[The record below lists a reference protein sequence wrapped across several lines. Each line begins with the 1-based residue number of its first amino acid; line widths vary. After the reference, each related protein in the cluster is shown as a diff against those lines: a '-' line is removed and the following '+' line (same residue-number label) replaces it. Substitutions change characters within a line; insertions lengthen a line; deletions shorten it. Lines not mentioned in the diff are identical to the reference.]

1 MIAGPG
7 RSRDLDAIEKAIR
20 TAFERGNPEDR
31 AYRVKVYRS
40 AFAALER
47 AIASSGDTQSEAAEA
62 RRKALKIRIVEI
74 EAEFLPAE
82 EGGPARKPSAPAA
95 PPPVDP
101 DLRHEAGEEVR
112 SPILDEA
119 EPRGTDRAFEPR
131 IEPGDRE
138 DPVLASDAVFSRGE
152 EKAPPRRRRS
162 GRKGRSLASSVLLT
176 VVVLAAIVGGLWW
189 AGNAG
194 LELLSGNPM
203 SGGGDNPPKTVEQEN
218 FNSSQGAGLRGP
230 GSSANGEVWI
240 TIFSPADPT
249 TVSAPATGK
258 AEVKEEEGGKYL
270 RIQAGAPR
278 SEFAFDV
285 GQGVLEQIAGKHAVF
300 DIVAHSEEGK
310 ETEMSVNCDLG
321 ALGDCGRK
329 RYHVGHE
336 RNDFLFELDLPDK
349 KPSGAG
355 RIVIDPDLDGKGN
368 PLDIVEIRVSA
379 PR

>member
-1 MIAGPG
+1 MIDGRR
-7 RSRDLDAIEKAIR
+7 RSRELDAIEKAIR

-47 AIASSGDTQSEAAEA
+47 AIASSGDTQSDAAEA

-82 EGGPARKPSAPAA
+82 EGEPARKPSAPAA
-95 PPPVDP
+95 APAVDP
-101 DLRHEAGEEVR
+101 DLRQEAGEEVR
-112 SPILDEA
+112 SPILDNA
-119 EPRGTDRAFEPR
+119 EPRGTDRVFEPR
-131 IEPGDRE
+131 IEPGDH
-138 DPVLASDAVFSRGE
+138 SDSDGPSDTPPPLGE
-152 EKAPPRRRRS
+152 EAPPRSRRS
-162 GRKGRSLASSVLLT
+162 GRKRRSLASSVLLT
-176 VVVLAAIVGGLWW
+176 IVVLVAIGAALWW
-189 AGNAG
+189 ISNAG
-194 LELLSGNPM
+194 LHLLAGNIG
-203 SGGGDNPPKTVEQEN
+203 SGGDNPPKTVQQEN
-218 FNSSQGAGLRGP
+218 FDSSQGAGLQGP

-270 RIQAGAPR
+270 RIQSSSPR

-336 RNDFLFELDLPDK
+336 RNDFLFEIDVPDA

-355 RIVIDPDLDGKGN
+355 RIIIDPDLDGKGN
-368 PLDIVEIRVSA
+368 PLDIVEIRVSTT
-379 PR
+379 P

>member
-1 MIAGPG
+1 MINGRR
-7 RSRDLDAIEKAIR
+7 RSRELDAIEKAIR

-82 EGGPARKPSAPAA
+82 EGEPARKPSAPAA
-95 PPPVDP
+95 APAVDP
-101 DLRHEAGEEVR
+101 DLRRETGEEVR

-138 DPVLASDAVFSRGE
+138 DPVPTSDPALPLGE
-152 EKAPPRRRRS
+152 EAPRRRRRS
-162 GRKGRSLASSVLLT
+162 GRKGRSLASSAALT

-189 AGNAG
+189 AGTAG

-203 SGGGDNPPKTVEQEN
+203 SGGDTPPKTVEQEN
-218 FNSSQGAGLRGP
+218 FNSSQSAGLRGP

-240 TIFSPADPT
+240 TIFSPTDPT

-258 AEVKEEEGGKYL
+258 AEVKEEEGGKFL
-270 RIQAGAPR
+270 RIQSGSPR

-285 GQGVLEQIAGKHAVF
+285 GQGILERIAGKHAVF

-329 RYHVGHE
+329 RYQVGHE
-336 RNDFLFELDLPDK
+336 RNDFLFELDLPGK

-355 RIVIDPDLDGKGN
+355 RIIIDPDLDGKGN
-368 PLDIVEIRVSA
+368 PLDIVEIRVSTTH
-379 PR
+379 

>member
-1 MIAGPG
+1 M
-7 RSRDLDAIEKAIR
+7 DAIEKAIR

-47 AIASSGDTQSEAAEA
+47 AIASSGDTRSEAAEA
-62 RRKALKIRIVEI
+62 RRKALKLRIVEI

-82 EGGPARKPSAPAA
+82 EGAPSRSPSPPVAA
-95 PPPVDP
+95 PMVDP
-101 DLRHEAGEEVR
+101 DLRHEAGREVR
-112 SPILDEA
+112 TPILDDA
-119 EPRGTDRAFEPR
+119 EPGSTDRVFEPR
-131 IEPGDRE
+131 IEPGDFGGSSDPAAALRE
-138 DPVLASDAVFSRGE
+138 EA
-152 EKAPPRRRRS
+152 PRRARRS
-162 GRKGRSLASSVLLT
+162 GRKGRSLASFLLLV
-176 VVVLAAIVGGLWW
+176 VVVLAAIGAGLWW
-189 AGNAG
+189 VGTAG
-194 LELLSGNPM
+194 LEMLSGNPA
-203 SGGGDNPPKTVEQEN
+203 SGGDNPPKTIQQEN
-218 FNSSQGAGLRGP
+218 FNSSPRTL
-230 GSSANGEVWI
+230 GSSGNEEVWI

-249 TVSAPATGK
+249 TVSAPANGK
-258 AEVKEEEGGKYL
+258 AEVKEEEGGKFL
-270 RIQAGAPR
+270 RIQSGSPR

-336 RNDFLFELDLPDK
+336 RSDFLFEIDLPAK
-349 KPSGAG
+349 KPSGPG
-355 RIVIDPDLDGKGN
+355 RIVIDPDLDGAGN
-368 PLDIVEIRVSA
+368 PLDIVEIRVSV

>member
-1 MIAGPG
+1 M
-7 RSRDLDAIEKAIR
+7 DAIEKAIR

-82 EGGPARKPSAPAA
+82 EGGPAPKPSAPAA
-95 PPPVDP
+95 APAVDP

-119 EPRGTDRAFEPR
+119 ELRGTGRAFEPR
-131 IEPGDRE
+131 IEPGDRDDPSGPS
-138 DPVLASDAVFSRGE
+138 DPVFSLGE
-152 EKAPPRRRRS
+152 EEAPRRGRRS
-162 GRKGRSLASSVLLT
+162 GRKRRSLASSALLT
-176 VVVLAAIVGGLWW
+176 IVVLAVIVGGLWW
-189 AGNAG
+189 AGTAG
-194 LELLSGNPM
+194 LDLLSGNPP
-203 SGGGDNPPKTVEQEN
+203 SGVGDNPPKTVEQEN
-218 FNSSQGAGLRGP
+218 FDSSRGAGLQGP
-230 GSSANGEVWI
+230 GTSANGEVWI

-270 RIQAGAPR
+270 RIQAGSPR

-285 GQGVLEQIAGKHAVF
+285 GQGVLERIAGKHAVF

-336 RNDFLFELDLPDK
+336 RNDFLFEIDLPDK

-368 PLDIVEIRVSA
+368 PLDIVEIRVSTTN
-379 PR
+379 

>member
-1 MIAGPG
+1 
-7 RSRDLDAIEKAIR
+7 LDAIEKAIR

-31 AYRVKVYRS
+31 SYRVKVYRS

-82 EGGPARKPSAPAA
+82 EGGPVRKPSAPAA
-95 PPPVDP
+95 APAVDP
-101 DLRHEAGEEVR
+101 DLRQEAGEEVR
-112 SPILDEA
+112 SPVLDDA
-119 EPRGTDRAFEPR
+119 EPRGTDRVFEPR

-138 DPVLASDAVFSRGE
+138 NAGGSPEPASPLRE
-152 EKAPPRRRRS
+152 EAPRRSRRS
-162 GRKGRSLASSVLLT
+162 GRKSRSLASSALFAVVILL
-176 VVVLAAIVGGLWW
+176 AIVGGLWW

-203 SGGGDNPPKTVEQEN
+203 AGGDNPPKTVEQEN
-218 FNSSQGAGLRGP
+218 FNSSQGAGLRTP

-270 RIQAGAPR
+270 RIQAGSPR
-278 SEFAFDV
+278 SEFVFDV
-285 GQGVLEQIAGKHAVF
+285 GQGVIEQIAGKHAVF

-329 RYHVGHE
+329 RYQVGHE
-336 RNDFLFELDLPDK
+336 RNDFLFELDLPGK

-355 RIVIDPDLDGKGN
+355 RIIIDPDLNGEGN
-368 PLDIVEIRVSA
+368 PLDIVEIRVSVS
-379 PR
+379 P

>member
-1 MIAGPG
+1 M
-7 RSRDLDAIEKAIR
+7 DAIEKAIR

-82 EGGPARKPSAPAA
+82 EGEPARKPSAPVAA
-95 PPPVDP
+95 PAVDP
-101 DLRHEAGEEVR
+101 DLRRETGEEVR
-112 SPILDEA
+112 APILDEA

-138 DPVLASDAVFSRGE
+138 DPVPTSDPALPLGE
-152 EKAPPRRRRS
+152 EAPRRRRRS
-162 GRKGRSLASSVLLT
+162 GRKGRSLASSALLT

-189 AGNAG
+189 AGTAG

-203 SGGGDNPPKTVEQEN
+203 SGGDTPPKTVEQEN

-240 TIFSPADPT
+240 TIFSPTDPT

-258 AEVKEEEGGKYL
+258 AEVKEEEGGKFL
-270 RIQAGAPR
+270 RIQSGSPR

-285 GQGVLEQIAGKHAVF
+285 GQGVLERIAGKHAVF

-336 RNDFLFELDLPDK
+336 RNDFLFEIDVPDK

-355 RIVIDPDLDGKGN
+355 RIIIDPDLDGKGN
-368 PLDIVEIRVSA
+368 PLDIVEIRVSTTH
-379 PR
+379 

>member
-1 MIAGPG
+1 M
-7 RSRDLDAIEKAIR
+7 DAIEKAIR

-82 EGGPARKPSAPAA
+82 EGGPAPKPSAPAA
-95 PPPVDP
+95 APAVDP

-119 EPRGTDRAFEPR
+119 EPRGTGHAFEPR
-131 IEPGDRE
+131 IEPGDRDDPSE
-138 DPVLASDAVFSRGE
+138 PSDPVFSLGE
-152 EKAPPRRRRS
+152 EEAPRRARRS
-162 GRKGRSLASSVLLT
+162 GRKRRSLASSALLT
-176 VVVLAAIVGGLWW
+176 IVVLAVIVGGLWW
-189 AGNAG
+189 AGTAG
-194 LELLSGNPM
+194 LDLLSGNPP
-203 SGGGDNPPKTVEQEN
+203 SGVGDNPPKTVEQEN
-218 FNSSQGAGLRGP
+218 FDSSRGAGLQGP
-230 GSSANGEVWI
+230 GTSANGEVWI

-270 RIQAGAPR
+270 RIQAGSPR

-285 GQGVLEQIAGKHAVF
+285 GQGVLERIAGKHAVF

-336 RNDFLFELDLPDK
+336 RNDFLFEIDLPDK

-368 PLDIVEIRVSA
+368 PLDIVEIRVSTTN
-379 PR
+379 